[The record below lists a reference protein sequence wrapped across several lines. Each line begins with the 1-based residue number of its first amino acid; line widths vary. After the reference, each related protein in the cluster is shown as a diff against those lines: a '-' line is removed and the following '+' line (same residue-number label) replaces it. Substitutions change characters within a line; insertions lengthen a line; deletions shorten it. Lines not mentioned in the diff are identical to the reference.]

1 MKNWII
7 FISVFLVSL
16 AIVISAIVL
25 VQARSPYKDAEQ
37 YAEQTAIDQGEV
49 VSITDSYVYRG
60 LTSNMT
66 VIGKDAEGHS
76 KAVFIPEGDSDS
88 KWTSVLIEEGIS
100 KEDTLKFVQN
110 EMDVKEVLHIR
121 LGMEEV
127 GPVWEVS
134 YIGTNDKLNYV
145 YILFENGNWWKRILN
160 L

>member
-25 VQARSPYKDAEQ
+25 VQARGPYKDVEQMAE
-37 YAEQTAIDQGEV
+37 ETTLKEGRLTS
-49 VSITDSYVYRG
+49 VSDSYVYRG

-66 VIGKDAEGHS
+66 VIGHDAEGNEL
-76 KAVFIPEGDSDS
+76 AVFIPESESDQEIS
-88 KWTSVLIEEGIS
+88 ELLLEDGIS
-100 KEDTLKFVQN
+100 QQDTLELVQE
-110 EMDVKEVLHIR
+110 EMDVKEILHIR
-121 LGMEEV
+121 LGLEEV

-134 YIGTNDKLNYV
+134 FIGSNDKLNYV
-145 YILFENGNWWKRILN
+145 YILFENGKWWKRILN